1 MEYDLEN
8 PLTLLCP
15 ETLASL
21 FLAEPDHMPGEQY
34 VRGLRDGGGGF
45 DVAVR
50 REIVSSISRLSSG
63 GGLDPLS
70 SYLAVNYLD
79 RFLSCQSLPHLS
91 PWVLRLLAVCCVSL
105 AAKMRNTD
113 FSLADFQGDEG
124 FVHDSRTI
132 QRMEV
137 LILGALKWRMR
148 SVTPFSFVA
157 FFTSLFKLKD
167 PPLRQALNARAT
179 VIIFK
184 SQNDVE
190 LMDFRPSVI
199 AASALLSASHEL
211 FPLQFSCFRTAILN
225 CLYVNKDEFLDCYSA
240 MQDVAMEGYESV
252 FDAISRSDTPI
263 NVLDQSFSN
272 SEDGEEKA
280 TAGGGGGGGAIS
292 TSTVTRTSLRPERLL
307 KRRKVSEHCCDSSS
321 LAFQLSQFQ
330 QCRWPGRGH

>member
-1 MEYDLEN
+1 MEFDLEN
-8 PLTLLCP
+8 PLPLCS

-21 FLAEPDHMPGEQY
+21 FLVEPDHMPGEQY
-34 VRGLRDGGGGF
+34 VRGLRDGGF

-50 REIVSSISRLSSG
+50 RDIVSSISRLSSR
-63 GGLDPLS
+63 LDPLS

-113 FSLADFQGDEG
+113 FSLADFQGDGG

-179 VIIFK
+179 EIIFK

-225 CLYVNKDEFLDCYSA
+225 CSYVNKDELLDCYSA

-252 FDAISRSDTPI
+252 FDVISRSDTPI

-272 SEDGEEKA
+272 SEDGDEKA
-280 TAGGGGGGGAIS
+280 TGGGGGGGGGAIS
-292 TSTVTRTSLRPERLL
+292 TSTITRTSLRSERLL
-307 KRRKVSEHCCDSSS
+307 KRRKVADHCCDSSS
-321 LAFQLSQFQ
+321 RAFQLLQFQ
-330 QCRWPGRGH
+330 QCRRPGH

>member
-1 MEYDLEN
+1 MEFDLEN
-8 PLTLLCP
+8 PLTLCP

-21 FLAEPDHMPGEQY
+21 FLVEPDHMPGEKY
-34 VRGLRDGGGGF
+34 VRGLRDGGF

-50 REIVSSISRLSSG
+50 GEIVSSISGLSA
-63 GGLDPLS
+63 GLDPLS

-79 RFLSCQSLPHLS
+79 RFLSCQGLPHLS

-105 AAKMRNTD
+105 AAKMRNKE
-113 FSLADFQGDEG
+113 FSLADFQGDGG

-137 LILGALKWRMR
+137 LMLGALKWRMR

-179 VIIFK
+179 EIIFK
-184 SQNDVE
+184 SQNDIE

-199 AASALLSASHEL
+199 AASALLSASDEL

-225 CLYVNKDEFLDCYSA
+225 CSYVNKDELLDCYSA

-252 FDAISRSDTPI
+252 YDSISRSDTPI
-263 NVLDQSFSN
+263 TVLDQSFSN
-272 SEDGEEKA
+272 SEDGDEKA
-280 TAGGGGGGGAIS
+280 TGGGGAIS
-292 TSTVTRTSLRPERLL
+292 TSTITRTTLLRSERLL
-307 KRRKVSEHCCDSSS
+307 KRRKVSSDHCCCDSSHT
-321 LAFQLSQFQ
+321 FQLSQFQ
-330 QCRWPGRGH
+330 QC

>member
-1 MEYDLEN
+1 MEFDLEN
-8 PLTLLCP
+8 PLPLCS

-21 FLAEPDHMPGEQY
+21 FLVEPDHMPGEQY
-34 VRGLRDGGGGF
+34 VRGLRDGGF

-50 REIVSSISRLSSG
+50 RDIVSSISRLSSR
-63 GGLDPLS
+63 LDPLS

-113 FSLADFQGDEG
+113 FSLADFQGDGG

-179 VIIFK
+179 EIIFK
-184 SQNDVE
+184 SQNGTCRNLSIRRSTENARRKRVTNW
-190 LMDFRPSVI
+190 
-199 AASALLSASHEL
+199 AS
-211 FPLQFSCFRTAILN
+211 PVPQ
-225 CLYVNKDEFLDCYSA
+225 
-240 MQDVAMEGYESV
+240 
-252 FDAISRSDTPI
+252 
-263 NVLDQSFSN
+263 
-272 SEDGEEKA
+272 
-280 TAGGGGGGGAIS
+280 
-292 TSTVTRTSLRPERLL
+292 TSSSWTSGHRSLRHRLFSL
-307 KRRKVSEHCCDSSS
+307 PLTSSS
-321 LAFQLSQFQ
+321 PCSFLASEQPF
-330 QCRWPGRGH
+330 

>member
-1 MEYDLEN
+1 MEFDLEN
-8 PLTLLCP
+8 PLTLCS

-21 FLAEPDHMPGEQY
+21 FLAEPDHMPGEKY
-34 VRGLRDGGGGF
+34 VNGLRDGGSAVA
-45 DVAVR
+45 VAVR
-50 REIVSSISRLSSG
+50 REIVSSISRLSSN
-63 GGLDPLS
+63 LDPLS

-113 FSLADFQGDEG
+113 VSLADFQGDGG

-132 QRMEV
+132 QRMEF

-157 FFTSLFKLKD
+157 FFTSLFKRKD

-179 VIIFK
+179 EIIFK
-184 SQNDVE
+184 SQNDIE

-211 FPLQFSCFRTAILN
+211 FPLQFSCFRTAIIN
-225 CLYVNKDEFLDCYSA
+225 CSYVNKDELLDCYSA
-240 MQDVAMEGYESV
+240 MQDVATEGYESV
-252 FDAISRSDTPI
+252 LDIISRSDTPI

-272 SEDGEEKA
+272 SEDGDEKA
-280 TAGGGGGGGAIS
+280 TGGGSGGGAIS
-292 TSTVTRTSLRPERLL
+292 TSTITRTSLRSERRL
-307 KRRKVSEHCCDSSS
+307 KRRKVSDHCCDSPHP
-321 LAFQLSQFQ
+321 FQLSQFQ
-330 QCRWPGRGH
+330 QC